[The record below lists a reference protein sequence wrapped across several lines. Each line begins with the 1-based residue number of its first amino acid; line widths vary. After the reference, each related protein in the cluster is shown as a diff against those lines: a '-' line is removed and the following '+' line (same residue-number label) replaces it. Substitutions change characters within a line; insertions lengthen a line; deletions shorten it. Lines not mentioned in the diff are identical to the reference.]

1 MVTVKLLKP
10 YYIKMNSEYIRII
23 LAYQY
28 FSLFIDKQVYH
39 FVPIE
44 GQEILINRKTKQ
56 VVNTETKFAFQKG
69 KEIIYIT
76 VKKLTTLVD
85 FMDQLDKIIKPYYN
99 DNECNISHNGEVT
112 HLIQRLEVENII
124 RLIDR
129 SLDEKDKEMFDKLT
143 NLLAEKLNE
152 LVTTKK
158 QEKNVIKKR

>member
-1 MVTVKLLKP
+1 MVSVKLLKP

-28 FSLFIDKQVYH
+28 FSLFINKKVYH

-76 VKKLTTLVD
+76 MKKLTTLVD
-85 FMDQLDKIIKPYYN
+85 FMDQLEEIIRPYYEQSLTVQKQEDHLN
-99 DNECNISHNGEVT
+99 DQTELMIKELEEQNIK
-112 HLIQRLEVENII
+112 
-124 RLIDR
+124 RLIDK
-129 SLDEKDKEMFDKLT
+129 SLDERDIHTFNT
-143 NLLAEKLNE
+143 
-152 LVTTKK
+152 LV
-158 QEKNVIKKR
+158 N

>member
-28 FSLFIDKQVYH
+28 FSLLINKKVYH

-76 VKKLTTLVD
+76 MKKLTSLVD
-85 FMDQLDKIIKPYYN
+85 FMDQLEEIIKPYYEKTLSIQKQ
-99 DNECNISHNGEVT
+99 DEQINEKTERLIKELEEQNIK
-112 HLIQRLEVENII
+112 
-124 RLIDR
+124 RLIDK
-129 SLDEKDKEMFDKLT
+129 SLDEGDIHTFNTLVQ
-143 NLLAEKLNE
+143 LL
-152 LVTTKK
+152 
-158 QEKNVIKKR
+158 

>member
-1 MVTVKLLKP
+1 MVSVKLLKP

-28 FSLFIDKQVYH
+28 FSLIINNKVYH

-76 VKKLTTLVD
+76 MKKLTTLVD
-85 FMDQLDKIIKPYYN
+85 FMDQLKEIIKPYYDNSTEVKKQEELN
-99 DNECNISHNGEVT
+99 DQTELIIKELEAQNIK
-112 HLIQRLEVENII
+112 
-124 RLIDR
+124 RLIDK
-129 SLDEKDKEMFDKLT
+129 SLDERDIHTFNTLVKL
-143 NLLAEKLNE
+143 L
-152 LVTTKK
+152 
-158 QEKNVIKKR
+158 